1 MRPRAP
7 RRLTIFLVANS
18 VLLAIVAGGLVWML
32 NQPLGQSPGYLLTLD
47 GDAQLKD
54 QAARQGLPV
63 GQQAPGFSA
72 AAGRQVDLVTID
84 GGRVALGDYLGRP
97 VWIVFWATYCHACQL
112 EEPDLRRA
120 FEAYR
125 SGGLVVLA
133 IDIGE
138 EMATVRRY
146 AQDHALPW
154 TVLIDASGAA
164 VDRFGAIGTPSHYF
178 IGADGRIQSRAFGRL
193 RYLEMEGRLRELV
206 GPVSNM

>member
-1 MRPRAP
+1 M
-7 RRLTIFLVANS
+7 V
-18 VLLAIVAGGLVWML
+18 
-32 NQPLGQSPGYLLTLD
+32 NQPLGPPPGNLLTLD
-47 GDAQLKD
+47 GDAQLKAE
-54 QAARQGLPV
+54 AARRGLPV
-63 GQQAPGFSA
+63 GQPAPGFSA
-72 AAGRQVDLVTID
+72 AAGGPVDLLTID
-84 GGRVALGDYLGRP
+84 GGRVALSEYLGRP

-133 IDIGE
+133 IDVGE

-193 RYLEMEGRLRELV
+193 RYPEMDGRIRELV
-206 GPVSNM
+206 GPVSSMQGAPSG